1 MRTYRVFDGIIIY
14 ENILGTA
21 KILNE
26 RGLGVMGRKKDEY
39 YYDTFV
45 ELVDYSCKAADLLN
59 KIMNNFKANE
69 LVSKV
74 KEMHTIEHGGDE
86 ARHVMTKKLVKEF
99 ITPIEREDIMELANA
114 IDNVTDA
121 IEDVVLRMYMFN
133 VTNIR
138 PYALKMT
145 GIIVKCCDSLKVA
158 MSEFHNFRKS
168 KTLHDLIIDVNHLE
182 EDGDKLY
189 TEAMR
194 DLYVNCND
202 FKELSAWESTFHFLE
217 KCCDA
222 CEDVANVIEDIIMK
236 NS

>member
-1 MRTYRVFDGIIIY
+1 M
-14 ENILGTA
+14 A
-21 KILNE
+21 
-26 RGLGVMGRKKDEY
+26 RKKDEY

-45 ELVDYSCKAADLLN
+45 ELVDYSCKAAGLLN
-59 KIMNNFKANE
+59 QIMNHFKADE
-69 LVSKV
+69 LVKRLE
-74 KEMHTIEHGGDE
+74 EMHSIEHGGDE
-86 ARHVMTKKLVKEF
+86 ARHVMTKKLAKEF
-99 ITPIEREDIMELANA
+99 ITPIEREDIMALANS

-145 GIIVKCCDSLKVA
+145 EVIVKCCDSLKVA
-158 MSEFHNFRKS
+158 LGEFHNFRKS
-168 KTLHDLIIDVNHLE
+168 KTLHDLIVEVNHLE
-182 EDGDKLY
+182 EDGDKYY

-202 FKELSAWESTFHFLE
+202 FKEVAAWESTFHFLE

-222 CEDVANVIEDIIMK
+222 CEDVANAIEDVIMK